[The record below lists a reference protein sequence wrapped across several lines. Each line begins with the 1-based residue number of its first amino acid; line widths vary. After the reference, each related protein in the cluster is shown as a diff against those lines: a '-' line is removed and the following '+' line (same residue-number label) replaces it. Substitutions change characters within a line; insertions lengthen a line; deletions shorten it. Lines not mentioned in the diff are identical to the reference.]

1 VGALLLSLTNGFCGE
16 VLVFQI
22 LGFSASE
29 GSQRGQKSK
38 LLYVIMS
45 EGVGKR
51 YITLMA
57 ALVLNAVNCYG
68 RLKSEV
74 LQ

>member
-1 VGALLLSLTNGFCGE
+1 M
-16 VLVFQI
+16 
-22 LGFSASE
+22 
-29 GSQRGQKSK
+29 
-38 LLYVIMS
+38 MS
-45 EGVGKR
+45 GTKESGRV
-51 YITLMA
+51 MP